1 MNKKTTLLCVDDEP
15 MNLDLFEIN
24 FGAKYNV
31 ITAESGS
38 EGLDKLKLTPEI
50 KIVLTDMKMPGMNG
64 IEFIKKAKSE
74 FPNVIFYILTGY
86 SITEEI
92 SDALNE
98 KLIEKYFS
106 KPYNMGDLEAV
117 IEEALK

>member
-24 FGAKYNV
+24 FGAKYDV

-38 EGLDKLKLTPEI
+38 EGLDKLKVTPEI

-64 IEFIKKAKSE
+64 IEFIKIAKSE

-92 SDALNE
+92 SDALND

-117 IEEALK
+117 IDEALK